1 MVRHG
6 VARIGQRPRGFER
19 WRDPLIR
26 IEPGG
31 GRVILNRG
39 IVIGVVVGVARPKQ
53 RIRID
58 ALRPRL
64 RQQNRDGA
72 RRDAARRRRAHPSR
86 AGGGRDRS
94 GTGDGGGK
102 QP

>member
-6 VARIGQRPRGFER
+6 VARIGQCPRGFER
-19 WRDPLIR
+19 RRDPFIR
-26 IEPGG
+26 IEAGG
-31 GRVILNRG
+31 GRVILHCG
-39 IVIGVVVGVARPKQ
+39 IVIGIAVGVARSKQ

-58 ALRPRL
+58 TLRLRL
-64 RQQNRDGA
+64 RQPNRQGA
-72 RRDAARRRRAHPSR
+72 RRDAARRRRAHPAR